1 MDENIQLIVSTAPHL
16 RDEDS
21 VSMIMYSVV
30 WALLPATVCAVYF
43 FRGRAIG
50 IILTCIIV
58 ALLAEAAAQRLRGVP
73 ATLWDGSAL
82 VTGLLLALNLPP
94 TVPWWMAVLGTA
106 VAIVIGKQVFGGL
119 GHNPFNPA
127 LVGRAFLLAAFPVQM
142 TTWITPFDAVSAS
155 TPLAQGA
162 GGIYGYGHLYL
173 GLVPGSLGETSA
185 FALLLGALYLLYRE
199 YIDWR
204 IPVGYLGTV
213 AVISLLAGQDPIFQL
228 LSGGLMLGA
237 LFMATDM
244 VTTPITRAG
253 RWIFGIGAG
262 VILMVIRLWGAMPE
276 GVTYSILIMNGLTP
290 LLNRWTRPRIFGHGG
305 VKAHE

>member
-1 MDENIQLIVSTAPHL
+1 
-16 RDEDS
+16 
-21 VSMIMYSVV
+21 MIMYSVV
-30 WALLPATVCAVYF
+30 WALVPATLSAVYF
-43 FRGRAIG
+43 PRSSGG
-50 IILTCIIV
+50 HNLTCTIAALV
-58 ALLAEAAAQRLRGVP
+58 AEVLAQRLRGVP

-82 VTGLLLALNLPP
+82 VTGLLLGLNMPP
-94 TVPWWMAVLGTA
+94 TVPLWMAALGSV

-142 TTWITPFDAVSAS
+142 TKWIAPFDAVSAS

-213 AVISLLAGQDPIFQL
+213 AVISLLAGQDPLFQL

-262 VILMVIRLWGAMPE
+262 SDPAVIRLWGWRRR
-276 GVTYSILIMNGLTP
+276 VTYSILIMNGLAP
-290 LLNRWTRPRIFGHGG
+290 LINRWTRPRIFGHGG
-305 VKAHE
+305 EAQ